1 MSTSP
6 LRRVLS
12 ASLLLAVLSLLPLA
26 SEARAARPGLGDS
39 SGITTSGHQGL
50 LERLWSALSHIWGA
64 DGSRIDPNG
73 SIH

>member
-1 MSTSP
+1 MSSSP

-12 ASLLLAVLSLLPLA
+12 ASLLLAALSLPLA

-39 SGITTSGHQGL
+39 SGVTTAEHQGF
-50 LERLWSALSHIWGA
+50 LERLWSAISHLWGA
-64 DGSRIDPNG
+64 DGVRIDPNG